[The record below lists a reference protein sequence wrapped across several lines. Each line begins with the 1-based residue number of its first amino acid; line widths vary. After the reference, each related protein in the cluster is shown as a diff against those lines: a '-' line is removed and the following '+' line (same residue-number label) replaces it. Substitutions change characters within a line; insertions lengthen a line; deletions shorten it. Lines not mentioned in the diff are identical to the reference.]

1 MIEIDKF
8 FYFFNSPQEHA
19 FEIDSVNN
27 VEI

>member
-1 MIEIDKF
+1 MLSDDQNRSI
-8 FYFFNSPQEHA
+8 FYLPHEHA